1 MVVKKQRPQHNSV
14 FMNTVL
20 NLIPAILRSW
30 QTIALHSA
38 VWLGIMIGFIGM
50 QTFNGASPS
59 LLRTTVVM
67 VCAIGGYY
75 GNTLFLVNRYFET
88 KRYAAYTLIVIGVI
102 LFCTL
107 LNFGVESVFLNGE
120 MWHKFFVEPRRFVVA
135 VLWVSL
141 TITLVGLLTATQ
153 RNHRRSEY
161 ATKEL
166 LLRHNEAQMQFLRA
180 QINPHF
186 LFNTLNN
193 IYSLAV
199 VQSPQTAPMIMRLSR
214 LLRYSIY
221 TTQKPSVPVQEE
233 ITEIHELIALFQLR
247 SEEPMNITFT
257 AGGEINDRQIEPMI
271 LFALVENCL
280 KHSDIAHNSAGFIAI
295 HLAVEGETVYFSTL
309 NTKDNFNAQKD
320 AVGGVG
326 LHNIRQR
333 LALKYGDRA
342 ELVVHDTETHFEAR
356 LTIPVLL

>member
-1 MVVKKQRPQHNSV
+1 MNITPNINS
-14 FMNTVL
+14 
-20 NLIPAILRSW
+20 AIKHYSW
-30 QTIALHSA
+30 QTIALHGA
-38 VWLGIMIGFIGM
+38 VWLGILISFIGM

-59 LLRTTVVM
+59 LLRTMVVM
-67 VCAIGGYY
+67 VCAVGGYY

-88 KRYAAYTLIVIGVI
+88 KHYLAYTTIVVSIIILSTALNYAAES
-102 LFCTL
+102 LFL
-107 LNFGVESVFLNGE
+107 GGE
-120 MWHKFFVEPRRFVVA
+120 MWHKFFVEPRRFIVA
-135 VLWVSL
+135 VLWVSV
-141 TITLVGLLTATQ
+141 TITLVGLLTTTQ
-153 RNHRRSEY
+153 RNRRRSESE
-161 ATKEL
+161 TQEL

-221 TTQKPSVPVQEE
+221 TTQKPSVSIQEE
-233 ITEIHELIALFQLR
+233 IAEIHELIALFQLR

-257 AGGEINDRQIEPMI
+257 AGGEIHGRQIEPMI
-271 LFALVENCL
+271 LFALMENCL
-280 KHSDIAHNSAGFIAI
+280 KHSDITHNTAGFIAI

-309 NTKDNFNAQKD
+309 NTKDNSNAQKD

-333 LALKYGDRA
+333 LALKYADRA
-342 ELVVHDTETHFEAR
+342 ALAIHDTETHFEAR

>member
-1 MVVKKQRPQHNSV
+1 MKFASN
-14 FMNTVL
+14 F
-20 NLIPAILRSW
+20 IPAILHSR
-30 QTIALHSA
+30 QAIALHGT
-38 VWLGIMIGFIGM
+38 VWLGILVSFIGM
-50 QTFNGASPS
+50 QAANGAVPS
-59 LLRTTVVM
+59 LLRTTIVM

-88 KRYAAYTLIVIGVI
+88 KQYAAYTLIVVGTVI
-102 LFCTL
+102 LSTA
-107 LNFGVESVFLNGE
+107 LNYAVESVFLNGE
-120 MWHKFFVEPRRFVVA
+120 MWHKFFVEPRRFIVA
-135 VLWVSL
+135 VLWVSV
-141 TITLVGLLTATQ
+141 TITLVGLLTTTQ
-153 RNHRRSEY
+153 RNRRRSEHE
-161 ATKEL
+161 TQEL

-221 TTQKPSVPVQEE
+221 TTQKPSVPLHEE
-233 ITEIHELIALFQLR
+233 IAEIRELIALFQLR

-257 AGGEINDRQIEPMI
+257 AGGEINGRQIEPMI

-280 KHSDIAHNSAGFIAI
+280 KHSDISHNSSGSIAI
-295 HLAVEGETVYFSTL
+295 QLAVQAEIVYFRTL
-309 NTKDNFNAQKD
+309 NTKDTSNAQKD

-333 LALKYGDRA
+333 LALKYGERA
-342 ELVVHDTETHFEAR
+342 ALEVIDTDTHFEAH
-356 LTIPVLL
+356 LTIPVLH